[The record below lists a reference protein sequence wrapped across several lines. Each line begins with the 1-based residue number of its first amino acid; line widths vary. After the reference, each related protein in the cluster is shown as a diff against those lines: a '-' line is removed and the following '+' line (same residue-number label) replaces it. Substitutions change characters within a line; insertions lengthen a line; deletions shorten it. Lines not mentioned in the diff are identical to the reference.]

1 MESIISI
8 DTIKTNIE
16 VKTWKEA
23 VYETGKLLLDVGYIE
38 KKYIEAMIDKVEEFG
53 PYVAIAPGIAMP
65 HARPEDGVNKTGIS
79 IITLENPVNFGHEK
93 NDPINLVIALA
104 AADNKAHIEA
114 LSSLMTI
121 LGDDEKLENILN
133 SKTPEE
139 LLNIII

>member
-1 MESIISI
+1 MKSIISI
-8 DTIKTNIE
+8 DTIETNVE

-23 VYETGKLLLDVGYIE
+23 IYETGKLLLDVGYIE

-104 AADNKAHIEA
+104 AADNKTHIEA

-121 LGDDEKLENILN
+121 LGDDEKFENILN
-133 SKTPEE
+133 SKTPKE